1 MILEMLQEIFNL
13 CIIPLLGIFAKYFID
28 FLNAKR
34 EEAKIKTDNEVAKKY
49 IDMITNTVNKC
60 VIATNQTYVNS
71 LKESNAFNK
80 EAQEVAFEKTMT
92 AVLATLSDD
101 AKDYIVSVSGDLRI
115 YLTQYIE
122 AEVNKNRT

>member
-1 MILEMLQEIFNL
+1 MEET
-13 CIIPLLGIFAKYFID
+13 FID

-49 IDMITNTVNKC
+49 IDMIANTVNKC